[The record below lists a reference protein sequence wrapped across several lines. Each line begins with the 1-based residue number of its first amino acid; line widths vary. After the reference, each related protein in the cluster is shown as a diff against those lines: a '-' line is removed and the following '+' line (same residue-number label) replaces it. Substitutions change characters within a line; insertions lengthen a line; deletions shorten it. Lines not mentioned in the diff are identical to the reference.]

1 MPIIIHCYKENFDSI
16 KKRPIQLGIL
26 YECIE
31 DNFIE
36 KSGIEDET
44 KIKILKN
51 NIIPFISKK
60 IFEIKEDSK

>member
-1 MPIIIHCYKENFDSI
+1 MKIHRYFFW
-16 KKRPIQLGIL
+16 
-26 YECIE
+26 IE

-51 NIIPFISKK
+51 NIIPLISKK